1 MANQAAD
8 LGRRLVEEVWAG
20 NDDRIAAEIV
30 AAEVA
35 VHPSR
40 GVGPGPEGQAA
51 VGEAFRSG
59 FPDGR
64 WTVEDAFAAGDR
76 AAVRWRMEG
85 RHEGTYEGIAATGR
99 AAELTGIL
107 IVRVEGGRIA
117 EIWHAEELL
126 GLLDQLGAKP
136 EAAAASAG

>member
-1 MANQAAD
+1 MANEATD

-20 NDDRIAAEIV
+20 SDRGIAAEIV

-35 VHPSR
+35 VHPGR
-40 GVGPGPEGQAA
+40 GVGPGPAGQAA

-59 FPDGR
+59 FPDAR

-76 AAVRWRMEG
+76 AAVRWRMAG
-85 RHEGTYEGIAATGR
+85 RHDGAYEGVAATGR

-107 IVRVEGGRIA
+107 IVRVEGERIA

-136 EAAAASAG
+136 EAAAEG